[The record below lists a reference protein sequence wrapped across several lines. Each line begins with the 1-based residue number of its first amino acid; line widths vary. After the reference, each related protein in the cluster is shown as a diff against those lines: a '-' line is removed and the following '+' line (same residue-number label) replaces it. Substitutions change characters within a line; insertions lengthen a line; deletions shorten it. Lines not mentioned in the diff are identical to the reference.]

1 MMLGCN
7 DLCYYPENLVYMKPI
22 LMNNNTIIKGHV
34 SKDHIHVLVSATTS
48 LSMSRL
54 VPKLKGASSHKL
66 FQEYAHLRK

>member
-1 MMLGCN
+1 
-7 DLCYYPENLVYMKPI
+7 MKPI